1 MIKFRVKIAG
11 QINNSSKKNVEITV
25 PLWYLS
31 NFKKALEMILISCE
45 INLILT
51 WYTNCIIVST
61 NNVNQAASNLLSTQG
76 SSKLEQL
83 KSDLKR

>member
-1 MIKFRVKIAG
+1 
-11 QINNSSKKNVEITV
+11 
-25 PLWYLS
+25 
-31 NFKKALEMILISCE
+31 MILISCE

-51 WYTNCIIVST
+51 WYANCIIVST
-61 NNVNQAASNLLSTQG
+61 NNVNQAASNLLSTQD